1 MSKQT
6 EVIDVSDL
14 GVDDILQ
21 LIDASGPSGKGAL
34 DPEQYWLT
42 ADVACEYLRK
52 ELLGQSEVMALL
64 SGLNPITAGV
74 YGCESYLDPQGQ
86 DIPAAGRMLNDIN
99 TGRVGMP
106 MTTREFVTWCQEWQI
121 HIPDPLC
128 DALVLIGDAK
138 PDEQVEQQ
146 SRKNSAADALK
157 EVKRCMEQAYASI
170 TAVNLDRTDGKIP
183 GTKAAYLDYLRDH
196 SGRLHDLGDDRLE
209 ELLKQAGYKWSQSGK
224 GRAELDVQIRKALG
238 LTQDISQAAPLSASS
253 AMGNLPRPSETWFTK
268 VPLKT

>member
-34 DPEQYWLT
+34 DPEQFWLT

-74 YGCESYLDPQGQ
+74 YGCYSYLDPQGQ
-86 DIPAAGRMLNDIN
+86 DIPAAERMLNDIN

-121 HIPDPLC
+121 HIPDPLR
-128 DALVLIGDAK
+128 DALVLIGGAK
-138 PDEQVEQQ
+138 PDENGVKQRQ
-146 SRKNSAADALK
+146 RNNSTSFALE
-157 EVKRCMEQAYASI
+157 EVKRCMNKARDLI
-170 TAVNLDRTDGKIP
+170 KAVGLAREDGNLP
-183 GTKAAYLDYLRDH
+183 GRKAPYIDYLREH
-196 SGRLHDLGDDRLE
+196 SGRLRDLSIERLKD
-209 ELLKQAGYKWSQSGK
+209 LLKMTDCSWSQSGTR
-224 GRAELDVQIRKALG
+224 RAELDAEIRKALG
-238 LTQDISQAAPLSASS
+238 LTQDSSQKASLSASS
-253 AMGNLPRPSETWFTK
+253 TMGNLPWPPK
-268 VPLKT
+268 LG